1 MISGTACDSI
11 TKLNRRDSIPIP
23 FSIAIYTCRIY
34 SLKNGNYCYICMYK
48 IVYIYVCH
56 CIHIVM
62 NMIQALIITAV
73 VLVSG
78 KIILLLF
85 IVEYRI
91 CLYSYSYNPH
101 ELII

>member
-1 MISGTACDSI
+1 M
-11 TKLNRRDSIPIP
+11 
-23 FSIAIYTCRIY
+23 
-34 SLKNGNYCYICMYK
+34 
-48 IVYIYVCH
+48 
-56 CIHIVM
+56 VM

-91 CLYSYSYNPH
+91 CLYSCYGHNPH